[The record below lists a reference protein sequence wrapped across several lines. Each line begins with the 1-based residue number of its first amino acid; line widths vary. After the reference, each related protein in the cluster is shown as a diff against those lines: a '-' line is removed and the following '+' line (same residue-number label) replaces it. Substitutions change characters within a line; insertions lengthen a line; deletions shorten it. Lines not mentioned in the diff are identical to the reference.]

1 MELRS
6 TAKLLVG
13 LAAGVLLVGLGSGV
27 WELLAAQA
35 PFTPLHT
42 GTLSAPVRQLRQT
55 CFTLS
60 LLYFAAAW
68 LLPLYAPDK
77 EPRVLAAVLVTGT
90 SITLVAMIWAASV
103 GMMGLQAFDPRS
115 DARALFY
122 VRVTGQGLLLVAG
135 LDFARRLLQ
144 GLRRSS

>member
-13 LAAGVLLVGLGSGV
+13 LGSGVLVVGLGSGV
-27 WELLAAQA
+27 WELLASQA

-42 GTLSAPVRQLRQT
+42 GTLAAPVSQLRET
-55 CFTLS
+55 SFTLS
-60 LLYFAAAW
+60 LLLFAAAW
-68 LLPLYAPDK
+68 LLPFYAPDE
-77 EPRVLAAVLVTGT
+77 EPKVLAALALAGTVVTM
-90 SITLVAMIWAASV
+90 VAMIWAASV
-103 GMMGLQAFDPRS
+103 GMMGLQAFDPRG

-122 VRVTGQGLLLVAG
+122 TRATGQGLLLIVG
-135 LDFARRLLQ
+135 VDFARRLLQ